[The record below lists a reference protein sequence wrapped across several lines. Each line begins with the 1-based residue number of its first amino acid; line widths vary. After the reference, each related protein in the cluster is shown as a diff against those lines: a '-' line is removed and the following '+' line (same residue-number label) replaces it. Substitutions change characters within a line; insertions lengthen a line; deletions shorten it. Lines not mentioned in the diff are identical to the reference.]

1 MLGDGINDAPALA
14 TADLGIAMGD
24 GTDIAIETADIVL
37 MKNDLTKLVKAHKLS
52 KRLQIIT
59 RQNISFALFVIVLL
73 INLTFFGHL
82 SMVTSVTLHEGSTL
96 IVLFN
101 SLRLLLDYH

>member
-1 MLGDGINDAPALA
+1 MLGDGVNDAPALA

-59 RQNISFALFVIVLL
+59 RQNISFASICDCPSHQSYFLW
-73 INLTFFGHL
+73 
-82 SMVTSVTLHEGSTL
+82 TS
-96 IVLFN
+96 FN
-101 SLRLLLDYH
+101 GYQCDPT